1 MVETVGFNMN
11 TEKEKAQEL
20 KNKIKYLHEHPEENT
35 YTGWN
40 CLADCKCRLSEQYYV
55 ELMLLY

>member
-1 MVETVGFNMN
+1 MDK
-11 TEKEKAQEL
+11 KEKAQEL
-20 KNKIKYLHEHPEENT
+20 KNKIKYLHEHSEEDT